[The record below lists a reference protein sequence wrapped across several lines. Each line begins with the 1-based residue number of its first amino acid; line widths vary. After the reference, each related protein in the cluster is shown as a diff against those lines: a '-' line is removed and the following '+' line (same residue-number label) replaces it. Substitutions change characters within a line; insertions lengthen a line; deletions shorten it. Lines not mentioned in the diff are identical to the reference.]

1 MELRHRGNRSDNS
14 QQMETFQVLE
24 NTSDSKDEA
33 IRNQR
38 YLPAIPTILVTLT
51 VTIVLNVFVYYMDNR
66 LPDTVEINS
75 TNDVF
80 VAKRAM
86 ATLIKLGNLGPRP
99 VGSYENEKLAFN
111 LFKSEIED
119 IIYEVGNVNDVEMY
133 NQKVSGAFVLNKQNW
148 KYVLSYKDLQ
158 NVVVKVDPKLGVNDA
173 VLLNCHFDTVPAG
186 PGVSDNGV
194 NCAVMVELLRILAKS
209 PDLRRP
215 IIFLFNGGEEIILQA
230 SHGFITQHPWFENA
244 KYIINLDSCGAGG
257 REIVFQTTKSDSY
270 LINLYARTVPHPY
283 GQVMGEELF
292 QSGIIPSDTDF
303 RIFRDVGNMS
313 GLDLAHFKNG
323 YVYHTKHDDL
333 NQIEPSVLQNTGDN
347 LLALSKAMSAHN
359 VTKNNQRTSKF
370 VFFDAF
376 GVYMFSYTELEGA
389 FANFIIVLISFFS
402 IFLSLRFTTVGMN
415 RREYSMHLL
424 SSILCPSCAFLSA
437 IVSCA
442 SVAFILDSLAC
453 SMSWYS
459 NKINLSVYCACASLA
474 ILTTTIFYPR
484 NKSRTDTEWTVS
496 LLNGHQFFWTLV
508 LFVTTMAGLRSSY
521 LFMIIVLFPS
531 VVSCILGMLNTTS
544 KWWITVYAASLL
556 VPATFVFYL
565 TQLFVSLSI
574 PIAGRF
580 GPAVNPDYAVGGL
593 LALSAY
599 ATVGYVSPVIM
610 LVKKP
615 RVILAVLGGYV
626 LLSVAAILFTPLG
639 FPYTGDAAK
648 LPKNERFD
656 LIRTQ
661 RTFYGFN
668 GNAVRR
674 NDSGYLIVNWDRHST
689 RTVAK
694 NLPETNETVRPMD
707 CATELMCGSPLVD
720 NLALRSS
727 WMPLR
732 RQRWTPLPSATKTD
746 VVLRGLSGGGRR
758 MEFNITGP
766 ERINV
771 YISPYPGTGLSAWS
785 FTDDKPMAATRWQG
799 NDVYVI
805 RHSRGDGAA
814 ASAWSFWLEQDS
826 DHGFSDKT
834 INVTV
839 AFNWVIHKNLQLND
853 EFQSFVNSFPRWAHV
868 NYAIASVDAY
878 VY

>member
-33 IRNQR
+33 IRNQK

-51 VTIVLNVFVYYMDNR
+51 MSIVLNMFVYYMDNR

-75 TNDVF
+75 MNDDIF

-86 ATLIKLGNLGPRP
+86 TTLIKLGNLGPRP

-119 IIYEVGNVNDVEMY
+119 IINEVSNVNGIEMY
-133 NQKVSGAFVLNKQNW
+133 NQKVSGSFVLDMKNW

-158 NVVVKVDPKLGVNDA
+158 NVVVKVDPKRGVNDS

-230 SHGFITQHPWFENA
+230 SHGFITQHPWSENA

-257 REIVFQTTKSDSY
+257 RESMFQTTKSDSY
-270 LINLYARTVPHPY
+270 LIDLYARTVPHPY

-292 QSGIIPSDTDF
+292 QSGVIPSDTDF
-303 RIFRDVGNMS
+303 RIFRDFGNMS

-323 YVYHTKHDDL
+323 YVYHTKHDNLD
-333 NQIEPSVLQNTGDN
+333 QIEPSVLQNTGDN
-347 LLALSKAMSAHN
+347 LLALSKAMSSHN
-359 VTKNNQRTSKF
+359 VTKNNNRTSKF
-370 VFFDAF
+370 VFFDVF

-389 FANFIIVLISFFS
+389 FANFMIVLTSFFS
-402 IFLSLRFTTVGMN
+402 IFLSLRSTTVGMN
-415 RREYSMHLL
+415 RREYSVHLL
-424 SSILCPSCAFLSA
+424 SSILCPSFAILSA
-437 IVSCA
+437 VFSCVL
-442 SVAFILDSLAC
+442 VAFVLDSLAC
-453 SMSWYS
+453 SMSWYD
-459 NKINLSVYCACASLA
+459 NKINLSVYSACASLA
-474 ILTTTIFYPR
+474 ILTMTVFYPKNR
-484 NKSRTDTEWTVS
+484 SRTDTEWTVS

-531 VVSCILGMLNTTS
+531 VTSCVLGMLNTTP
-544 KWWITVYAASLL
+544 KWWIAIYAASLL
-556 VPATFVFYL
+556 VPITFVFYL
-565 TQLFVSLSI
+565 TQMFTSLSI
-574 PIAGRF
+574 PITGRF
-580 GPAVNPDYAVGGL
+580 GPGVNPDYVVGVL

-599 ATVGYVSPVIM
+599 ATVGYVSPIVT

-615 RVILAVLGGYV
+615 HVILAILNGYV
-626 LLSVAAILFTPLG
+626 LLSMAAIIFTPLG
-639 FPYTGDAAK
+639 FPYTDDTAA

-656 LIRTQ
+656 LIHTR
-661 RTFYGFN
+661 RTFYDFN

-694 NLPETNETVRPMD
+694 NLQEINGPVDVD
-707 CATELMCGSPLVD
+707 CTAELMCGLPMID
-720 NLALRSS
+720 KLALHSS
-727 WMPLR
+727 WIPLR
-732 RQRWTPLPSATKTD
+732 QQKWTSLPSVTKTD
-746 VVLRGLSGGGRR
+746 VVFHSLSGGGRR
-758 MEFNITGP
+758 VEFNITGP

-771 YISPYPGTGLSAWS
+771 YFSLYPGTNLTAWS
-785 FTDDKPMAATRWQG
+785 FTDGRPMAATRWQG

-805 RHSRGDGAA
+805 KHSRGHGAA
-814 ASAWSFWLEQDS
+814 SSAWNFWLEQDS
-826 DHGFSDKT
+826 DHGFEEKT

-839 AFNWVIHKNLQLND
+839 AFNWVIHKNLKLD
-853 EFQSFVNSFPRWAHV
+853 DAFQTFVNSFPPWTHV
-868 NYAIASVDAY
+868 NYAVASVDAY